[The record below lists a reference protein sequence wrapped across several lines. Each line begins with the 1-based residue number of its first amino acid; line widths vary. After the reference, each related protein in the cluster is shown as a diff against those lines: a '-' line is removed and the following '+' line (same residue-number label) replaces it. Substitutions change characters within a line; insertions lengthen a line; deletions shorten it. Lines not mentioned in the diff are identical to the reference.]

1 MSCFLVALPCVSGS
15 SNEKSTDVEEDGLK
29 FLEPE
34 SLNEEDK
41 GDYVSE
47 VSQFDIASSPE
58 GGVKISLIC
67 NSSGQSDFHV
77 PSSDAFLKIV
87 EEKIHKLY
95 RITESNF
102 SLSKLMTEFCECFW
116 ALGTDSTV
124 DEHLRSTNL
133 LARKISDAQEIHD
146 DKDCY
151 GGNYC
156 IPSSLSSGLVR
167 FQNLIEL
174 IPRIPKPIA
183 LSGLGGLHC
192 ITGFNIQFIENICGE
207 SGWRLKVLKDPHSS
221 NSCNVEAVRK
231 CHCPFPIVSSV
242 LVKISDAQEIH
253 DDKDCYGGNYCIPS
267 SLSSGLVRF
276 QNFFEVIPQIPKP
289 IALSDLDGVNCIAGF
304 NTKYIENICG
314 ESKRML
320 KALKD
325 PHSSNTCNVEA
336 VRKRHCPFPIVKYSD
351 YIDDITGGEEKV
363 KISLLN
369 GRSAEDLPTF
379 KYISH
384 NLVHDKAYVNVSL
397 SHISDEDCCSNCS
410 GDCLSSPIP
419 CACAH
424 ETGGEF
430 AYMPGGL
437 VKEKF
442 LEECIS
448 MNWDTFF
455 YCQNCPLERSKNKK
469 SDKCKGHLQRR
480 FIKECWSKCR
490 CSKKCGNRVVQH
502 GISANVQVCL
512 IQS

>member
-124 DEHLRSTNL
+124 DEHLRST
-133 LARKISDAQEIHD
+133 
-146 DKDCY
+146 
-151 GGNYC
+151 
-156 IPSSLSSGLVR
+156 
-167 FQNLIEL
+167 
-174 IPRIPKPIA
+174 
-183 LSGLGGLHC
+183 
-192 ITGFNIQFIENICGE
+192 
-207 SGWRLKVLKDPHSS
+207 
-221 NSCNVEAVRK
+221 
-231 CHCPFPIVSSV
+231 SSV